1 MCTFLQCTRKKVKSA
16 QDIFLFTI
24 LNCNLV
30 FKCTRKVGM
39 TYTLERMH
47 SDAQFAGPSSVSAHV
62 EMMGVLGI
70 GNNPMVGAT
79 VAVAIWYNCQMLMI

>member
-1 MCTFLQCTRKKVKSA
+1 MCTFLQCSRKKVKSA

-39 TYTLERMH
+39 TYTLERMQ

-79 VAVAIWYNCQMLMI
+79 VAVAVAVQQAMVE

>member
-1 MCTFLQCTRKKVKSA
+1 
-16 QDIFLFTI
+16 
-24 LNCNLV
+24 
-30 FKCTRKVGM
+30 M
-39 TYTLERMH
+39 TYTLERMQ